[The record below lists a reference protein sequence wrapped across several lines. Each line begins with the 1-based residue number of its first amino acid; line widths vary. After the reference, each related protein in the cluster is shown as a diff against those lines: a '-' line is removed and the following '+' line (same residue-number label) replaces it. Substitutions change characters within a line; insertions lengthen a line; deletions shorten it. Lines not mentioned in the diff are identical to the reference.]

1 MTSPTDTVNENSGDT
16 PNNAIDFIKSSGF
29 YSDQKYSWLFLLI
42 NKVLTDE
49 LTDTDIDNLLSTNN
63 PESTVQTV
71 TRTISKPSTYV
82 VEPRNIRSINEITTV
97 SNVGLVNIAQPLKLE
112 AGLNIFYG
120 KNGAGKSSIYNAL
133 CSIFGKDKKVH
144 PNLEAQGTDTFCV
157 IKYTNQAEE
166 EAELRWDMGTPNPN
180 SPTMIFDGQIA
191 QVLVDSD
198 QDNKFE
204 IAHLKLE
211 YFSYLH
217 NLYERVDKA
226 LQLILGTIQTQ
237 IQTVEQSNRDA
248 LGFLFG
254 KSIEEL
260 TVISTTTLSATEE
273 ARLKEIEATLQTL
286 SKENPEAVVK
296 NLTTTRDKII
306 EILTLF
312 GNKDVSSGEWQVKH
326 TRERLDALN
335 ERIKVFTETKKALE
349 EGGVN
354 KLSKLIP
361 SEWVQNPLWSA
372 FIAKSIE
379 FTESL
384 SDVSKHQY
392 TNDNCV
398 YCQQKL
404 ATDDSKELLEAYHE
418 ITTERKT
425 KLEEEKVALE
435 GIANTIENT
444 YIAKL
449 GEIAGINALVTA
461 ELDTTK
467 TTILTTID
475 PSALTVI
482 YTDIKDSIASFT
494 AINITDNELTTLS
507 RFYSTYT
514 ELEKSFSTK
523 ITELTN
529 AIASRAST
537 VKSLT
542 DEVIPLRQKSVIK
555 NHSSVIHN
563 YLDSKK
569 KQKELVEKS
578 SNISSIKQA
587 TSMHE
592 TSFAK
597 IASLKEFKTYL
608 DQEYKHFNFTPP
620 SFWNLKPVTKDGVNK
635 RNYSLAEKRLAD
647 IFSEGERKLHALAD
661 FFAQCEVNKYKGVYI
676 FDDPVNSL
684 DEDNIVKVAKRIIKL
699 ADDGNQVIV
708 FTHNLYFL
716 NSLSNNATDN
726 VFNVS
731 KNTSSKEVELK
742 TVKLDE
748 VGKQMKTKFE
758 SISEQMKQL
767 ESITN
772 PDTIQIGAVYDLM
785 SGYIE
790 EYVEKKLLCNVV
802 SRYRA
807 NIRMTGLSGL
817 SEISGEKL
825 KVITELYDNTS
836 RGGNRHDNPEDA
848 AKPTYDQLKADIVT
862 LVEKLDYKQ

>member
-1 MTSPTDTVNENSGDT
+1 MTEQTSNNKEEYQ
-16 PNNAIDFIKSSGF
+16 NAIDFIKSSSF
-29 YSDQKYSWLFLLI
+29 YTDQKYSWLSPLI
-42 NKVLTDE
+42 NKVLIDE

-71 TRTISKPSTYV
+71 TRTILKPSTHV
-82 VEPRNIRSINEITTV
+82 VEPHNIRSINEITTV
-97 SNVGLVNIAQPLKLE
+97 SNVGLVNLAQPLKLE
-112 AGLNIFYG
+112 TGLNIFYG

-144 PNLEAQGTDTFCV
+144 PNLEVQSTDTFCE
-157 IKYTNQAEE
+157 IKYTNQAKEV
-166 EAELRWDMGTPNPN
+166 AELRWDMGTPNPN

-217 NLYERVDKA
+217 NLYERVNKV
-226 LQLILGTIQTQ
+226 LQLSLATVQTQ
-237 IQTVEQSNRDA
+237 IQTFEQSNKDT
-248 LGFLFG
+248 LGFLFN

-260 TVISTTTLSATEE
+260 TAISAMTLSTIEE
-273 ARLKEIEATLQTL
+273 ARLKEIEVTLQTL

-296 NLTTTRDKII
+296 NLTTTRDKIS
-306 EILTLF
+306 EILKLF
-312 GNKDVSSGEWQVKH
+312 GNKDVATGEWQIKH
-326 TRERLDALN
+326 TREKVDALN
-335 ERIKVFTETKKALE
+335 KRIEVFNETKKALE
-349 EGGVN
+349 KSGVN

-361 SEWVQNPLWSA
+361 SEWVQNPLWNA

-384 SDVSKHQY
+384 SDDSKHQY
-392 TNDNCV
+392 ANDNCV

-404 ATDDSKELLEAYHE
+404 ATDDSKKLVEAYHE
-418 ITTERKT
+418 ITTEHKK

-435 GIANTIENT
+435 GIANTIEST

-449 GEIAGINALVTA
+449 NEITEINTLISAEIDATKATA
-461 ELDTTK
+461 
-467 TTILTTID
+467 LTTID

-482 YTDIKDSIASFT
+482 YTSIKDSFVGFK
-494 AINITDNELTTLS
+494 AIGVIDDELATLS
-507 RFYSTYT
+507 SFYSTYT
-514 ELEKSFSTK
+514 ELEKSFSAK
-523 ITELTN
+523 ITELN
-529 AIASRAST
+529 MAITSRAST
-537 VKSLT
+537 FKSLT
-542 DEVIPLRQKSVIK
+542 DEAVPLRQKSVTK
-555 NHSSVIHN
+555 NHDSAIRN
-563 YLDSKK
+563 YLDSKI
-569 KQKELVEKS
+569 KQKELLNKS

-587 TSMHE
+587 TSMQE

-635 RNYSLAEKRLAD
+635 RNYSLAEKRLVD

-699 ADDGNQVIV
+699 AEDGNQVIV

-731 KNTSSKEVELK
+731 KNPSSKEVELK
-742 TVKLDE
+742 IVKLDE
-748 VGKQMKTKFE
+748 VGKQLKTKFE
-758 SISEQMKQL
+758 SINAQMKQL
-767 ESITN
+767 EGITN
-772 PDTIQIGAVYDLM
+772 PNAIQIGAIYDLM

-790 EYVEKKLLCNVV
+790 EYVEKRLLCNIV

-807 NIRMTGLSGL
+807 NIRMTGLLGL
-817 SEISGEKL
+817 SEISDEKL
-825 KVITELYDNTS
+825 KVISEVYESAS
-836 RGGNRHDNPEDA
+836 RGGNRHDNPEDTA
-848 AKPTYDQLKADIVT
+848 DPTYVQLKKDVET
-862 LVEKLDYKQ
+862 LVKELNYI